1 MAVVA
6 TGYFDGV
13 HLGHCQVIKTLVS
26 SARETGGE
34 AVVITFA
41 HHPRA
46 VLQQDARS
54 LRLLTSTS
62 EKVALLK
69 ALGVDRVEVLPFT
82 REFAALSAEE
92 YIRHVLVERYAC
104 DTLVI
109 GYDTRIGCD
118 LCGAGELASMVEAM
132 GIRAVRCPAVEGI
145 SSTRIRAS
153 LESGEVERAAAML
166 GRRHELFGVVVEG
179 NRLGRSLGF
188 PTANMQLYD
197 PLKMVP
203 ANGVYSVEVEVLGR
217 SFRGMTNVGT
227 RPTVTDRGA
236 RTIETN
242 IFDFDEDIYGLDI
255 KVRFISRIRD
265 ERKFDSLAALRGQ
278 LAADKEECLS
288 RLVRESE

>member
-26 SARETGGE
+26 SARATGGE

-41 HHPRA
+41 QHPRA

-82 REFAALSAEE
+82 REFAAMSAEE
-92 YIRHVLVERYAC
+92 YIRRILVERYAC
-104 DTLVI
+104 DSLVI

-118 LCGAGELASMVEAM
+118 LCGAGALASMVEAK
-132 GIRAVRCPAVEGI
+132 GIRAIRCTAVEGI
-145 SSTRIRAS
+145 SSTRIRSA
-153 LESGEVERAAAML
+153 LESGEVERASRML
-166 GRRHELFGVVVEG
+166 GRRYELFGVVVEG
-179 NRLGRSLGF
+179 NRLGRSLGY

-203 ANGVYSVEVEVLGR
+203 ANGVYAVEVEVLGR
-217 SFRGMTNVGT
+217 TFHGMTNVGT

-255 KVRFISRIRD
+255 KVRFVSRIRD
-265 ERKFDSLAALRGQ
+265 ERKFDSLEALRVQ
-278 LAADKEECLS
+278 LASDKEECQSLFMS
-288 RLVRESE
+288 KSE